1 MGGFRDSSHITG
13 GKTIGNIQD
22 CDNYIPHHMF
32 DLEYS
37 ETLFIRSNGLN
48 QMSNRLD
55 ILLSAISY
63 IDVLQVPLSVIT
75 DKQFVVMT
83 KI

>member
-13 GKTIGNIQD
+13 GKTFGNIQD
-22 CDNYIPHHMF
+22 CDNDIPHHM

-63 IDVLQVPLSVIT
+63 IDVLQVHLSVIT

-83 KI
+83 KL

>member
-1 MGGFRDSSHITG
+1 MEKLSGIFKIVTMTSPT
-13 GKTIGNIQD
+13 T
-22 CDNYIPHHMF
+22 CF

-63 IDVLQVPLSVIT
+63 IDVLQVHLSVIT

>member
-1 MGGFRDSSHITG
+1 MEKLSGIF
-13 GKTIGNIQD
+13 KTVTMTSPTT
-22 CDNYIPHHMF
+22 CF

-37 ETLFIRSNGLN
+37 ETFFIRSNGLN

-63 IDVLQVPLSVIT
+63 IDVLQVHLSVIT

-83 KI
+83 TI